1 MSVSTNTCSVPTT
14 PIETISIL
22 TPTPP
27 ITPYLTI
34 YELYD
39 TIKYIHTEIKAF
51 NENIHTDI
59 KSIDYHIAYILA
71 TIIYTRVRTNK
82 QDMKITY
89 LSSKL
94 STYEDCLEKTS
105 NKETQLDPFAYD
117 QNIEKQQSELI

>member
-1 MSVSTNTCSVPTT
+1 MSISTNTCSSPKAL
-14 PIETISIL
+14 IETISIL
-22 TPTPP
+22 TPNPN
-27 ITPYLTI
+27 ITPYLTT
-34 YELYD
+34 YELDD
-39 TIKYIHTEIKAF
+39 TMKYIHTEIKAF

-59 KSIDYHIAYILA
+59 KSMNYPIAYILA

-105 NKETQLDPFAYD
+105 NK
-117 QNIEKQQSELI
+117 KHS

>member
-1 MSVSTNTCSVPTT
+1 MNYP
-14 PIETISIL
+14 
-22 TPTPP
+22 
-27 ITPYLTI
+27 
-34 YELYD
+34 
-39 TIKYIHTEIKAF
+39 
-51 NENIHTDI
+51 
-59 KSIDYHIAYILA
+59 IAYILA